1 MNESKKLW
9 AVYQAERKLRGLQSR
24 LNAAERFLADQ
35 ERHLVTIDQQ
45 HGSLASQLRQL
56 EATAKEGEDE
66 IARIDARIE
75 KLRDE
80 MNVARTNKEYQAFLV
95 EINALKIERGRA
107 EEDTLGLLEKADAIK
122 SEIERASETKTERT
136 RVRDVAQQD
145 RNSRHDEIKDRVKEI
160 QVERDKLATEVEP
173 RILAELERLLEDRDE
188 DAMAGIE
195 VIDKRR
201 HEINC
206 ASCMMSLPIEL
217 LSQLLR
223 GKLTNCSNCG
233 CFLFLDDE
241 TAAILQPASSKR

>member
-24 LNAAERFLADQ
+24 LTAAERFLAEQ
-35 ERHLVTIDQQ
+35 ERQLVSLDQQ
-45 HGSLASQLRQL
+45 HGSLASQLRQI
-56 EATAKEGEDE
+56 EATAKESEDE
-66 IARIDARIE
+66 VARIDARIE
-75 KLRDE
+75 KLREE

-107 EEDTLGLLEKADAIK
+107 EEEAIGLLEKADAIK
-122 SEIERASETKTERT
+122 SEIERSTENKTERT
-136 RVRDVAQQD
+136 RVRDVAKQE
-145 RNSRHDEIKDRVKEI
+145 RNTRNDEIKDRVKEL
-160 QVERDKLATEVEP
+160 QAERDRLASEVEP
-173 RILAELERLLEDRDE
+173 RILADLERLLEDRDE
-188 DAMAGIE
+188 DAMAGVE

-223 GKLTNCSNCG
+223 GNLTNCSNCG
-233 CFLFLDDE
+233 CFLHLDEE
-241 TAAILQPASSKR
+241 TAAILQPAGSKR

>member
-45 HGSLASQLRQL
+45 HGSLSSQLRQI
-56 EATAKEGEDE
+56 EASTKESEDE
-66 IARIDARIE
+66 VARIDARIE
-75 KLRDE
+75 KLREE

-107 EEDTLGLLEKADAIK
+107 DEEVLGLFEKAEAIK
-122 SEIERASETKTERT
+122 AEIERSSETKTERT
-136 RVRDVAQQD
+136 RVRDVAKQD
-145 RNSRHDEIKDRVKEI
+145 RNTRHDEIKDRVKEI
-160 QVERDKLATEVEP
+160 QAERDKLAAEVEP

-241 TAAILQPASSKR
+241 TAAILQPAASKK